1 MFDVFSRMVDTSSC
15 DFNSKLN
22 TKSNIYIY
30 YYTRVVLPWN
40 KVEFSRNLLKRFFV
54 YSCTCKLNI

>member
-1 MFDVFSRMVDTSSC
+1 MFDVFSRMVGTSSC

-30 YYTRVVLPWN
+30 ILLYAGCITL
-40 KVEFSRNLLKRFFV
+40 EQSR
-54 YSCTCKLNI
+54 I

>member
-1 MFDVFSRMVDTSSC
+1 MFDVFDVMSDGCTSSC

-30 YYTRVVLPWN
+30 ILLYAGCITL
-40 KVEFSRNLLKRFFV
+40 EQSR
-54 YSCTCKLNI
+54 I

>member
-1 MFDVFSRMVDTSSC
+1 MFDVFSRMVGTSSC

-30 YYTRVVLPWN
+30 IIIRGLYYLGT
-40 KVEFSRNLLKRFFV
+40 K
-54 YSCTCKLNI
+54 